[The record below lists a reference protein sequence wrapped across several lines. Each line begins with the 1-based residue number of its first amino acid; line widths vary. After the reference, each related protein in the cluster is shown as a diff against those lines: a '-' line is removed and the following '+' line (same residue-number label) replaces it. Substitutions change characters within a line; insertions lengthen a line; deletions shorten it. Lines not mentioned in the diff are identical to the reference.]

1 MIKSMTG
8 YGKAIAELPKGKLTI
23 EIRTLNGKT
32 ADVSIKSSLLPKD
45 KELAARAMISSAL
58 QRGTIDVYLTW
69 EAKECDVARA
79 INAKVAES
87 YIEQI
92 RQLARNAGV
101 PQDPMSLADSGATI
115 LASVLRMPDVL
126 DVQKSETLTDE
137 DCIRTSLRESRR
149 FWAIILR
156 SRHLPFREP
165 RP

>member
-69 EAKECDVARA
+69 EAKECDVTVLSITVRMVLAVICGGIIGIEREYKRSPGGTFPRSARFCRRCGA
-79 INAKVAES
+79 RSVIPRRAETPS
-87 YIEQI
+87 GRRRKRSSPPE
-92 RQLARNAGV
+92 RRRRSSAPRARGFS
-101 PQDPMSLADSGATI
+101 PPG
-115 LASVLRMPDVL
+115 
-126 DVQKSETLTDE
+126 
-137 DCIRTSLRESRR
+137 RT
-149 FWAIILR
+149 A
-156 SRHLPFREP
+156 P
-165 RP
+165 

>member
-79 INAKVAES
+79 INAKVAET
-87 YIEQI
+87 YIVQI
-92 RQLARNAGV
+92 
-101 PQDPMSLADSGATI
+101 
-115 LASVLRMPDVL
+115 
-126 DVQKSETLTDE
+126 
-137 DCIRTSLRESRR
+137 
-149 FWAIILR
+149 
-156 SRHLPFREP
+156 
-165 RP
+165 